1 MTLSDSENEGEADAW
16 SVLRT
21 NNTLDGSGLSS
32 DFTIFLEFSNF
43 SFWRTVDGDNA
54 SNWLLPKN
62 SDFSTDE
69 VDGISASKKLAII
82 DTFHQTT
89 PYSLLVQSV
98 IVIVVPNDS
107 SYHDF
112 SIF

>member
-16 SVLRT
+16 SMLRT
-21 NNTLDGSGLSS
+21 NNTMDGSELSS

-43 SFWRTVDGDNA
+43 SFRRTVDGDKDNA
-54 SNWLLPKN
+54 NKWLLPKN
-62 SDFSTDE
+62 SNFSTDE

-98 IVIVVPNDS
+98 IVI
-107 SYHDF
+107 
-112 SIF
+112 